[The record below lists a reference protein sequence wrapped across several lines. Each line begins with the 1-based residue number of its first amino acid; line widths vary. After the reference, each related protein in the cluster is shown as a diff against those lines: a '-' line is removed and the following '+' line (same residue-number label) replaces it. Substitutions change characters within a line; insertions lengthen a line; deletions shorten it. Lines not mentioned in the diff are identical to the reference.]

1 MLQCR
6 LPDTMHGIG
15 QPCID
20 RNGRKSLTQWV
31 GDADQQDCES
41 AYPLTAIANGNSSRL
56 KRSSASIHGHPFARF
71 PVAIQSDE
79 HAQCNEGEPMIVD
92 DILKIA
98 RDEKR
103 TVLTEIE
110 AKQILKEA
118 GINCTDTQLAAS
130 KEEAVALSEKMGYP
144 VVLKISSVD
153 ITHKSDAGGVKVNLK
168 DKTAVEKAYD
178 DIMASCT
185 AKYPSAD
192 IEGVAVQGMAKLGT
206 EVIIGMTKDPSFGP
220 VLMFGLGGI
229 FVEVLKDVAF
239 RIVPL
244 EKNDASEMINE
255 IKGKKL
261 LEGYRGQ
268 DPADIPFLEDMLLK
282 LSALV
287 DKTES
292 IAEIDMNPVFAYKQG
307 AVVVD
312 ARIILEAN

>member
-1 MLQCR
+1 M
-6 LPDTMHGIG
+6 P
-15 QPCID
+15 
-20 RNGRKSLTQWV
+20 
-31 GDADQQDCES
+31 
-41 AYPLTAIANGNSSRL
+41 AN
-56 KRSSASIHGHPFARF
+56 
-71 PVAIQSDE
+71 
-79 HAQCNEGEPMIVD
+79 
-92 DILKIA
+92 DILKKA
-98 RDEKR
+98 RDENR

-110 AKQILKEA
+110 AKQILSEA
-118 GINCTDTQLAAS
+118 GIRCTDTRLASNKA
-130 KEEAVALSEKMGYP
+130 EAADISEDMGYP

-168 DKTAVEKAYD
+168 DRAAVEKAWD

-185 AKYPSAD
+185 AKHPDAD
-192 IEGVAVQGMAKLGT
+192 IEGISVQGMAKIGT

-244 EKNDASEMINE
+244 EKNDASEMIAE

-268 DPADIPFLEDMLLK
+268 DPADTPFLEEMLLK
-282 LSALV
+282 LSGLV
-287 DKTES
+287 DKTEG

-312 ARIILEAN
+312 ARIILDPSESN